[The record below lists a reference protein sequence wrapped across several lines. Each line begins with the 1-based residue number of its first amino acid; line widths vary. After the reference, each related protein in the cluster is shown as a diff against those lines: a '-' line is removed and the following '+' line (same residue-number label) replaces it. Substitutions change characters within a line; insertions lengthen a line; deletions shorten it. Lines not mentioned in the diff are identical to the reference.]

1 MICKRCFRLSDDDM
15 NFCPYCGKSF
25 ADDDSEN
32 GTEHTDGQTD
42 NGTAKETPEEKEPI
56 NMWDGPTAYY
66 YADDRVNSAY
76 AQPKPEPSPL
86 SKLFSSMLH
95 AVCYFILFLTVQS
108 VISTGFQMAA
118 MMSASAEYA
127 AQYFEDNGIDVNAL
141 SEEEYAEIIEN
152 IAFESESVMLEA
164 AYDVDFNLI
173 SAVSSVMTVLALLVL
188 AKYKRRTFR
197 DHTSLYFAPLKNPRI
212 WAVIPAAVAMQSI
225 VIFIINIIPFPES
238 VIESYNEL
246 YSFIGESPLWIEIL
260 AVVVLAPIVEEL
272 VFRGCIHTRLRRSMK
287 PLTAALISAFIF
299 GIAHGHLI
307 SATYAF
313 ILGLVLAYLYEKYD
327 SVIVPILFHAAFN
340 GSNYIPILTPEAT
353 AFEFLVTVAV
363 SAMIFAICAVIVV
376 GGPPHK
382 DKNQENDKGI

>member
-1 MICKRCFRLSDDDM
+1 M
-15 NFCPYCGKSF
+15 
-25 ADDDSEN
+25 
-32 GTEHTDGQTD
+32 
-42 NGTAKETPEEKEPI
+42 
-56 NMWDGPTAYY
+56 
-66 YADDRVNSAY
+66 
-76 AQPKPEPSPL
+76 
-86 SKLFSSMLH
+86 
-95 AVCYFILFLTVQS
+95 
-108 VISTGFQMAA
+108 
-118 MMSASAEYA
+118 
-127 AQYFEDNGIDVNAL
+127 
-141 SEEEYAEIIEN
+141 
-152 IAFESESVMLEA
+152 
-164 AYDVDFNLI
+164 
-173 SAVSSVMTVLALLVL
+173 
-188 AKYKRRTFR
+188 
-197 DHTSLYFAPLKNPRI
+197 
-212 WAVIPAAVAMQSI
+212 
-225 VIFIINIIPFPES
+225 
-238 VIESYNEL
+238 IESYNEL

-327 SVIVPILFHAAFN
+327 SVIVPILFHAAIN